1 MDEKT
6 GMEGGTKM
14 TQMTLG
20 EALLLIVGGGLILGL
35 SYWLGLKNG
44 EVTRLSFS
52 IELPQQQPTVATVK
66 IKHQDILMTDDGPI
80 IVMRPSSVVPY
91 KGEMITVDELYAQG
105 KIEGVYPVESFI
117 SFEDESNA

>member
-1 MDEKT
+1 MN
-6 GMEGGTKM
+6 
-14 TQMTLG
+14 QISLG

-52 IELPQQQPTVATVK
+52 VELPQQQPTVTAQK
-66 IKHQDILMTDDGPI
+66 FKHQDILMTDDGPI

-91 KGEMITVDELYAQG
+91 KGEMITVDELYAKG
-105 KIEGVYPVESFI
+105 KIEGVYPIESYI
-117 SFEDESNA
+117 SFEDGERNA